1 VIDMAAY
8 DLYGI
13 KGVTIF
19 EAKLGIEKDLMFSFE
34 ERESTYQGGG
44 YYRFGSIGVEEFVLK
59 SNVDPFDGEAV
70 EQKFPEYP
78 ILLYVNM
85 TSRSEKIGGL
95 LSEEFCLLRHE
106 VYD

>member
-1 VIDMAAY
+1 MAVY

-13 KGVTIF
+13 KGITII
-19 EAKLGIEKDLMFSFE
+19 EAKLCIERSLMFSFE
-34 ERESTYQGGG
+34 ERDSTYQGG

-59 SNVDPFDGEAV
+59 LNVDPFDGEAV

-78 ILLYVNM
+78 VLLYVNM
-85 TSRSEKIGGL
+85 TNRSEEIGGL